1 MFTEYKNKHRKTF
14 WLITGLAILLVSITI
29 ALFFLVKDE
38 YSRTFISD
46 IFSPLFALIAVSSLI
61 FAAKQSSRIS
71 KRLSLVWG
79 ILALSLFSFA
89 LGDILWAYTELY
101 LKSTPFPSI
110 ADGPYLLFYPL
121 FFVGISI
128 LPSKRLGSI
137 EWIKRTLD
145 LSIVMLAATLGIWVF
160 IIGPIIGS
168 EITTINLEIL
178 LTAAYPVGDLIL
190 FFALLVIIY
199 HRSKIFNIGSIIIL
213 VFGLIV
219 MIVTDIIFSY
229 QTSLGT
235 YLSGGVLDLGWILSN
250 TLIAFAGIYQGVTSQ
265 IYKEDNSFSNNN
277 SEIISKR
284 ISQVLTYMPY
294 IWVAAAFYLLKQY
307 HHVDEP
313 IDSDALFIG
322 VGLIIGLVII
332 RQLIA
337 FNENNHLLSN
347 LREVLEQESLHVSE
361 LNKTNL
367 NLQQEIIKRKR
378 VEDQL
383 SHDALHDGLTGLANR
398 VLFMDR
404 LEHAVEINKRESD
417 FHYSILFLDID
428 NFKAIN
434 DGLGHSSGDQALIE
448 VAKRLRSC
456 IRSIDTVARLGG
468 DEFIILLEHTLGK
481 NTAIEVA
488 NRLLAEIHQS
498 FNHKDKEIVLTCS
511 IGIVLDISEYT
522 NSEDILRD
530 VDIALY
536 RAKEKGKSQYE
547 VFNLEMR
554 TLAMSRLELEGDL
567 RYSISNGELF
577 LVYQPIYSLEQNHI
591 EGVEALIR
599 WHHPLRGL
607 VMPSEFIS
615 FAEESGFIIQIGDW
629 VLHEA
634 CSQLK
639 KWHLE
644 YPDLEY
650 LTVNVNIS
658 GKQIKQKDFVDK
670 VKNILQVT
678 GLNPNRLILEIT
690 ESSFIESQSIIDDLL
705 SDLRKIGVAFAIDDF
720 GTGYSSLGYLKNFS
734 VDTIKIDKSFI
745 DGIVD
750 DKKGFEIV
758 KTIIQMAQDMG
769 IKTVAEG
776 IENSE
781 QLQNL
786 KSLMCKFGQGYYLS
800 KPVDVGQIDRI
811 LKEIKYKIM

>member
-1 MFTEYKNKHRKTF
+1 MFSAFKRKHPKIF
-14 WLITGLAILLVSITI
+14 WLITILTVLLPTITLS
-29 ALFFLVKDE
+29 LFFFVKDE
-38 YSRTFISD
+38 YSRIFISD
-46 IFSPLFALIAVSSLI
+46 IVSPLFDLIAMSALI
-61 FAAKQSSRIS
+61 FAAKQSNRIS
-71 KRLSLVWG
+71 KRLAFGWSM
-79 ILALSLFSFA
+79 LAVALFSFA
-89 LGDILWAYTELY
+89 LGDIFWAFIELY
-101 LKSTPFPSI
+101 LKETPFPSI

-121 FFVGISI
+121 FMAGILI
-128 LPSKRLGSI
+128 LPSKLLSST

-145 LSIVMLAATLGIWVF
+145 LSIVLIAATLGLWIF
-160 IIGPIIGS
+160 LIGPIVGTELTALS
-168 EITTINLEIL
+168 LEIV

-190 FFALLVIIY
+190 FFAVLIIIY
-199 HRSKIFNIGSIIIL
+199 DRSKTINPGPIL
-213 VFGLIV
+213 LLASGLIV

-229 QTSLGT
+229 QSSLGT
-235 YLSGGVLDLGWILSN
+235 YLSGGVLDLGWIVTN
-250 TLIAFAGIYQGVTSQ
+250 ILITFSGIYQGITSETH
-265 IYKEDNSFSNNN
+265 KGNN
-277 SEIISKR
+277 SLSNKNPATINKG
-284 ISQVLTYMPY
+284 ISQVLAYMPY
-294 IWVAAAFYLLKQY
+294 IWVAGVYYLLPRY
-307 HHVDEP
+307 HHSEDA
-313 IDSDALFIG
+313 INSDVLFIG
-322 VGLIIGLVII
+322 VGCILGLVII
-332 RQLIA
+332 RQIIVL
-337 FNENNHLLSN
+337 NENNHLLSN
-347 LREVLEQESLHVSE
+347 LMTALEKGNLHVSE
-361 LNKTNL
+361 LNKANL
-367 NLQQEIIKRKR
+367 NLQQEIIKRNK
-378 VEDQL
+378 VEEQL

-404 LEHAVEINKRESD
+404 LEHAVEITKRESK
-417 FHYSILFLDID
+417 FHYSILFMDID
-428 NFKAIN
+428 NFKSIN

-448 VAKRLRSC
+448 IARRLTSC
-456 IRSIDTVARLGG
+456 TRSIDTVARFGG

-488 NRLLAEIHQS
+488 DRLSAEIHQS
-498 FNHKDKEIVLTCS
+498 FIYNGKEILVTCS
-511 IGIVLDISEYT
+511 IGIVLDISEYS
-522 NSEDILRD
+522 NSEEILRD

-547 VFNLEMR
+547 IFDPEMR
-554 TLAMSRLELEGDL
+554 KLAISRLELEGDL
-567 RYSISNGELF
+567 RYSVSKGELF
-577 LVYQPIYSLEQNHI
+577 LVYQPIFSLEENHI

-599 WHHPLRGL
+599 WRHPLRGL

-634 CSQLK
+634 CSQLR
-639 KWHLE
+639 KWHTE

-678 GLNPNRLILEIT
+678 GLNPKRLILEIT
-690 ESSFIESQSIIDDLL
+690 ESTFIESQSTIDELL

-745 DGIVD
+745 DGIVE

-758 KTIIQMAQDMG
+758 KTIIQMTQEMG

-786 KSLMCKFGQGYYLS
+786 RSLMCNFGQGYFLS
-800 KPVDVGQIDRI
+800 KPVEVEQFEII
-811 LKEIKYKIM
+811 LKNTGNEN